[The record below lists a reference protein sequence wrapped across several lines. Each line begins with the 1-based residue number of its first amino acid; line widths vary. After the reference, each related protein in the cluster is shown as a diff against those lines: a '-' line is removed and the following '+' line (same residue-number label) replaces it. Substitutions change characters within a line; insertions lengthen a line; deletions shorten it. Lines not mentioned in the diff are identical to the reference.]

1 MGKILDMCEKSYKKR
16 QLNEARNFQ
25 NIRKGLKKY
34 MFNVDKTLDEIED
47 WEELISL
54 KEEPTE
60 NKKLMKTKTI
70 KEEYKAPKKKNYYEY
85 MGLIFCIFHLVGVQ
99 TSIIVLNSLF
109 SEIVDEFELLINK
122 TPREYSFYEY
132 LEINSYKILPEIDV
146 AMITS
151 SVGIIC
157 LRSCGFYCSIITFQ
171 LISMVLFLLLFLF
184 FDFHTGDELLNN
196 YSQLDFTIIILSY
209 IFLSITVGCFSTI
222 ALKEYFDM
230 FSGVFSKD
238 ENKED
243 DEKPLFYILSGLSL
257 LIVMGVNRRI
267 FISVKIE
274 NSKLITIS
282 IIIVCFISLI
292 LSFIFHYIFLIPVR
306 EKTKDEIL
314 KENTNKENQYKT
326 YDIQKEQIKSNN
338 WEDQI
343 NDINDLEENAEKDSD
358 RNKVNNK
365 TEEAKSKGEIKEII
379 IKSKKSF
386 RNNENQIN
394 EIDIKDILPTDTKKK
409 KEIHST
415 KICTLCGYLYFQKDI
430 ENKSTCICYYYT
442 GKCNWFKE
450 KIFRFDVIAPVLTEL
465 YCQLCI
471 IGYNSLL
478 KEKLLKVYTPSKN
491 IKFYLALIILSLLYT
506 LFYSI
511 FFYKKRNKIKK
522 EKKEE
527 GKKRLYNCKCLNF
540 DFLISIFSY
549 ALGFTYFTLI
559 SSICYIK
566 DNNVSRGRWDNI
578 IMAEF
583 ICFKIIDMIILGFY
597 DFFDN
602 SDIFN
607 TSLAITLEKFIWMII
622 ETIIEVSKP
631 SIKSLVIVQIIV
643 TSTIFGLS
651 IFMIFYFC
659 CCELK

>member
-1 MGKILDMCEKSYKKR
+1 MGKILDMCDKSYKKR

-25 NIRKGLKKY
+25 NIRRGLKKY

-326 YDIQKEQIKSNN
+326 YDIKKEQIKSNN

-365 TEEAKSKGEIKEII
+365 TEEAKSKGEII

-430 ENKSTCICYYYT
+430 ENKSACICYYYT

-478 KEKLLKVYTPSKN
+478 SEKLVKVYTFSKN
-491 IKFYLALIILSLLYT
+491 IKFYLALILLSIGLGCITTPDLL
-506 LFYSI
+506 
-511 FFYKKRNKIKK
+511 KNQK
-522 EKKEE
+522 EKNEKEK
-527 GKKRLYNCKCLNF
+527 GKKKRLF
-540 DFLISIFSY
+540 DCINIPIIWLIFYYVLGLTFLTF
-549 ALGFTYFTLI
+549 I
-559 SSICYIK
+559 SSICYMTDK
-566 DNNVSRGRWDNI
+566 NLSRGRWDNI

-583 ICFKIIDMIILGFY
+583 ILFKIIDMSILGFF

>member
-1 MGKILDMCEKSYKKR
+1 MGKILDMCDKSYKKR

-25 NIRKGLKKY
+25 NIRRGLKKY
-34 MFNVDKTLDEIED
+34 MFNVNKTLDEIED

-274 NSKLITIS
+274 NYKLITIS

-292 LSFIFHYIFLIPVR
+292 LSFIFHYLFLIPVR

-326 YDIQKEQIKSNN
+326 YDIKKEQIKSNN

-343 NDINDLEENAEKDSD
+343 NDINDLDENVEKDSD

-365 TEEAKSKGEIKEII
+365 AEEAKSKGEII
-379 IKSKKSF
+379 IKTKKSF

-430 ENKSTCICYYYT
+430 ENKSACICYYYT

-478 KEKLLKVYTPSKN
+478 SEKLVKVYTFSKN
-491 IKFYLALIILSLLYT
+491 IKFYLALILLSIGLGCITNPDLL
-506 LFYSI
+506 
-511 FFYKKRNKIKK
+511 KNQK
-522 EKKEE
+522 EKNEKEK
-527 GKKRLYNCKCLNF
+527 GKKKGLF
-540 DFLISIFSY
+540 DCINVPIIWLIFYYVLGLTFLTF
-549 ALGFTYFTLI
+549 I
-559 SSICYIK
+559 SSICYMTDK
-566 DNNVSRGRWDNI
+566 NLSRGRWDNI

-583 ICFKIIDMIILGFY
+583 ILFKIIDMSILGFF

-659 CCELK
+659 CC

>member
-1 MGKILDMCEKSYKKR
+1 MGKILDMCDKSYKKR

-25 NIRKGLKKY
+25 NIRRGLKKY

-99 TSIIVLNSLF
+99 TSIIILNSLF

-326 YDIQKEQIKSNN
+326 YDIKKEQIKSNN

-430 ENKSTCICYYYT
+430 ENKSACICYYYT

-478 KEKLLKVYTPSKN
+478 SEKLVKVYTFSKN
-491 IKFYLALIILSLLYT
+491 IKFYLALILLSIGLGCITTPDLL
-506 LFYSI
+506 
-511 FFYKKRNKIKK
+511 KNQK
-522 EKKEE
+522 EKNEKEK
-527 GKKRLYNCKCLNF
+527 GKKKRLF
-540 DFLISIFSY
+540 DCINVPIIWLIFYYVLGLTFLTF
-549 ALGFTYFTLI
+549 I
-559 SSICYIK
+559 SSICYMTDK
-566 DNNVSRGRWDNI
+566 NLSRGRWDNI

-583 ICFKIIDMIILGFY
+583 ILFKIIDMSILGFF

-659 CCELK
+659 CC